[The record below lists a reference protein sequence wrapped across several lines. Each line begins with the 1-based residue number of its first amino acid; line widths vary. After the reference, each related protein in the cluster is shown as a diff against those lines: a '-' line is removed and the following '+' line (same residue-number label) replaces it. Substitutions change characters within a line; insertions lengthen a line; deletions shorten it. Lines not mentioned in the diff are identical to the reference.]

1 MVSSSQLETAIEF
14 VEGYSGLLFGTMY
27 VYDDL
32 QEVQDKKLE
41 DVVYRVGEDAGLDVV
56 IECLEDYELLLEK
69 ELYENAGNLLT
80 HLMSTGDF
88 NCPYTLFCDEARK
101 FSRDE
106 LDEKYGNFVEVGGVQ
121 RLLMNLWNERTAIR
135 DS

>member
-32 QEVQDKKLE
+32 QEVQDKNLQ
-41 DVVYRVGEDAGLDVV
+41 DVVYRVSEDASLDVV
-56 IECLEDYELLLEK
+56 IECLEDYEMLLEK
-69 ELYENAGNLLT
+69 EVYENAGNLLMR
-80 HLMSTGDF
+80 LMSGGDF
-88 NCPYTLFCDEARK
+88 NCPYVLFCDEAGT

-106 LDEKYGNFVEVGGVQ
+106 LDEKYGVFLEVHGVQ
-121 RLLMNLWNERTAIR
+121 RLLMKLWNERMTIR
-135 DS
+135 DA